1 LRTHV
6 PRGTSKVFIFE
17 KRETGNSELL
27 QRLKCRTWRG
37 PLRKKYA
44 AFTTHAP
51 TLAIRLL
58 FTVTVTACEQIE
70 IAFNL
75 DSRLWKAFID
85 DRTARATGGG

>member
-1 LRTHV
+1 
-6 PRGTSKVFIFE
+6 
-17 KRETGNSELL
+17 LL
-27 QRLKCRTWRG
+27 QRLKFRTWRG

-51 TLAIRLL
+51 TLRHPLL

-75 DSRLWKAFID
+75 ASRLWKAFID